1 MHSQGII
8 FTLTEHS
15 NSALSYR
22 QLTRQAFE
30 RERGFWG
37 RETEGERRARKEG
50 GEPRA
55 QIPFPLPFE
64 RHAAYQL
71 ISLYGTYIIAV
82 QSSLTDWPEKSNI
95 LEKILS
101 GLLPTR
107 KLPYYIENISSSGAL
122 TEKERY
128 P

>member
-1 MHSQGII
+1 MR
-8 FTLTEHS
+8 LR
-15 NSALSYR
+15 A
-22 QLTRQAFE
+22 
-30 RERGFWG
+30 RG
-37 RETEGERRARKEG
+37 ARKEG

-71 ISLYGTYIIAV
+71 IFLYGTYIIAV
-82 QSSLTDWPEKSNI
+82 QLSLTDWPEKSNI
-95 LEKILS
+95 LEKIFS
-101 GLLPTR
+101 RLLPTR
-107 KLPYYIENISSSGAL
+107 KLPSYIEIISSSGAL

>member
-30 RERGFWG
+30 RERGFWA
-37 RETEGERRARKEG
+37 RETEGKRRARKEG

-71 ISLYGTYIIAV
+71 IFLYGTHIIAV
-82 QSSLTDWPEKSNI
+82 QLSLTDWPEKSNI
-95 LEKILS
+95 LEKIFS
-101 GLLPTR
+101 RLLPTR
-107 KLPYYIENISSSGAL
+107 KLPSYTENISSSGAL